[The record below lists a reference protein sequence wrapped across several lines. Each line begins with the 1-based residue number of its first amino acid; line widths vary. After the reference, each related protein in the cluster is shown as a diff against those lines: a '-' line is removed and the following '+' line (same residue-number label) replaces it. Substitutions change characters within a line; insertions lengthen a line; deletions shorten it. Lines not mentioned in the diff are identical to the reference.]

1 MQIGKAPREDL
12 VRQGMQIQETSEDI
26 RERRN
31 SISSSK
37 TSYKEENTKKK
48 RNKKLTKTRRKQVS
62 TIIEKKFHDELYI
75 LLEVLAVESP
85 FLLCC
90 IILQLLGGYYEGDGD
105 VLRMFLGITFFH
117 LKILFFLDSSSYDQ
131 SNNDICGYI

>member
-48 RNKKLTKTRRKQVS
+48 RTR
-62 TIIEKKFHDELYI
+62 
-75 LLEVLAVESP
+75 
-85 FLLCC
+85 
-90 IILQLLGGYYEGDGD
+90 
-105 VLRMFLGITFFH
+105 
-117 LKILFFLDSSSYDQ
+117 
-131 SNNDICGYI
+131 N